1 MNAKV
6 NDRAQAP
13 GDVTI
18 ERLPRPL
25 QVRRAADALRLT
37 LAVVVLLAAQL
48 LAILARAGVR
58 NSEGSLLRAI
68 TTLPPSLRDVLTVA
82 GQVVVVLLPA
92 GMVVAVLVR
101 RRFSLAGRL
110 FLAALAGAG
119 AGALVSH
126 FLLRRSHPVVWPTLL
141 AGRGGFL
148 AVTFPLLPGCRP

>member
-6 NDRAQAP
+6 NDRTQAP

-18 ERLPRPL
+18 ERLPAARE
-25 QVRRAADALRLT
+25 VRRAADALRLT

-101 RRFSLAGRL
+101 RRPSRW
-110 FLAALAGAG
+110 LAAV
-119 AGALVSH
+119 VS
-126 FLLRRSHPVVWPTLL
+126 LKI
-141 AGRGGFL
+141 AQGRGY
-148 AVTFPLLPGCRP
+148 V